1 LLPCETKRASM
12 GCSASDSL
20 ENGANASKFQGCPA
34 AATLLPLQEF
44 NTLLANQL
52 LIIIGLVA
60 LAIWVRVTIAS
71 TVTRS
76 IINKGPEHYTTCLEE
91 LLREERMVT
100 KGLIA
105 HLQDLNDDFRAR
117 LQDAEDRM
125 TRMEE
130 VQRPFDSLQVHGSDF
145 ASTDGLLPAAAVRP
159 SNKTACNTIEGD
171 TRTPRR
177 DMIAARATQPASGQ
191 TVLSLHS
198 RACKEGLSQHGS
210 GSGARTGHTTNP
222 SGSRRWQSGSSDIS
236 AGSFARGRSPA
247 VKPVDAGEELARR
260 YRAVWGISPPESRTR
275 GV

>member
-1 LLPCETKRASM
+1 M

-71 TVTRS
+71 NRS
-76 IINKGPEHYTTCLEE
+76 IINKDPEHYTTCL
-91 LLREERMVT
+91 EERMVT

-130 VQRPFDSLQVHGSDF
+130 VQRPFDSLQVQAEADGRDF

-247 VKPVDAGEELARR
+247 VKPPVDAGEELARR

>member
-1 LLPCETKRASM
+1 M

-34 AATLLPLQEF
+34 AATLLQLQEF

-71 TVTRS
+71 NRS
-76 IINKGPEHYTTCLEE
+76 IINKDPEHYTTCL
-91 LLREERMVT
+91 EERMVT

-105 HLQDLNDDFRAR
+105 HLQDVNDDFRAR

-130 VQRPFDSLQVHGSDF
+130 VQRPFGSLHLGPPEVTEQLDETACNTVV
-145 ASTDGLLPAAAVRP
+145 LPAAAVRP
-159 SNKTACNTIEGD
+159 SHKTACNTIEGD